1 MADQSFQDRLDRLGK
16 VRENEGPV
24 GRTPRSPEPVSD
36 DTGGWF
42 RWKRFLPSLVW
53 GVFAHITVLF
63 ANMHYE
69 QAKADYEAFPQMLYI
84 ILGCAAFGLLSYFIV
99 VLLLFRALAGRPTLF
114 SVVSGFF
121 LGVAVISVM

>member
-16 VRENEGPV
+16 LRDSEGPAHPK
-24 GRTPRSPEPVSD
+24 PRLPEPTSR

-42 RWKRFLPSLVW
+42 RWKRFIPSVVW
-53 GVFAHITVLF
+53 GGVAHITVLF

-69 QAKADYEAFPQMLYI
+69 QAKSDYEAFPQMLYI

-114 SVVSGFF
+114 SVVLGFF
-121 LGVAVISVM
+121 VGVAAISLM